1 MSQLYEMK
9 LQIEAKIEAD
19 GIDAKEAR
27 GKIGLRSGKLLSL
40 INPGTPDDAA
50 TVAKLKAAAK
60 EVLNLTL

>member
-1 MSQLYEMK
+1 VSQLYDIK
-9 LQIEAKIEAD
+9 LQIEAKIAAD

-40 INPGTPDDAA
+40 INPNTVDDAA
-50 TVAKLKAAAK
+50 IVAKLKVAAK